1 MKICTFKFK
10 PKDFNLAIERLKWA
24 IKDLDPENPL
34 DVLLETHNEK
44 RSLDANAYLWVLIGE
59 IARETQKKKEEVYR
73 EEIRELGGNYDTV
86 CATQKAVG
94 QLCGHWEAKGLGWI
108 SERFE
113 SKIEGCENVNLYYG
127 SSVYDT
133 AQMARLIDNV
143 VQDARALG
151 IETMTP
157 KELSLLKEAWH
168 G

>member
-24 IKDLDPENPL
+24 IKDLDQDKPL

-73 EEIRELGGNYDTV
+73 EEIKELGGNCDTV
-86 CATQKAVG
+86 CVTQKAVG

-108 SERFE
+108 AERFE